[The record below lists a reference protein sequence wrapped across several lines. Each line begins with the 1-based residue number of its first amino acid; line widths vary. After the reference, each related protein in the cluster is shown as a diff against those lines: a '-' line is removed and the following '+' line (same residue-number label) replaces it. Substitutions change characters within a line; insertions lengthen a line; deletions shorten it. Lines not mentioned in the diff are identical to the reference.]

1 MRLTRFGGILILLL
15 FAGQMLAQRGGIVR
29 GNVFDAS
36 TGEPIIYGTVVLD
49 GTDFGMNT
57 NFEGFFS
64 FTDVPA
70 GSYNLIVTYVGYETY
85 EEKIEVENN
94 KILYRNIEIAPS
106 SVQLQTVNISGRKS
120 KARTEVTVSQ
130 LTVSASELKQLP
142 AAGDPDI
149 AQYLPVLP
157 GVISTGDQGGQIYIR
172 GGAPIQNLML
182 LDGVPIINP
191 FHSIGFFSVFETET
205 IKSVDVMTGG
215 FGARYGGRLSAV
227 VDIKTK
233 DGNKK
238 NFSGK
243 LSTNPFMSKAL
254 FEGPIKRAKAPGDGS
269 MSFLLTGK
277 TSYIDQTSQSLYPYA
292 VAVGGGADN
301 LPYSFTDIYGK
312 VTMSAG
318 NGSKLN
324 LFMFDYNDRVN
335 YEIADLDW
343 NLTGFGAKGLIIPTN
358 SNLIINSNIAF
369 SDYAINLIEDE
380 GFPRQSGIQQ
390 TNVNFD
396 FNYYGLNTD
405 FSYGLFFNTLKT
417 NFRFRN
423 FRGITIDQNANAAEL
438 GGYFSVKSTL
448 GKLILEPSVR
458 GHFYQTQNVFS
469 VEPRLGAKYNATD
482 NFRLKMAG
490 GLYSQDLL
498 SSVNEEE
505 VVNIFTGYLL
515 GPEETIIDVETGLA
529 AENRLQRAAH
539 LIVGT
544 EFDLTDFIELNV
556 EAYTKRFG
564 QLVSLNRNKTTAQ
577 EPDFV
582 AENGDARGLDFSL
595 RYEKDRL
602 YVWSTYSLGKVTRF
616 DGEQVFPTIFDR
628 RHNVNLLASYKFGSN
643 EEWEAGV
650 RWNYGSEL
658 PFTQTQGFYG
668 NINFID
674 QGLDTNVGNSNPDLS
689 TLYSTT
695 RNGGRLTPYHRLDAS
710 IKRVFAIGERNK
722 IEAQLSVT
730 NAYNR
735 PNIFFIDRKTS
746 ERIDQLPILP
756 NFTLSWTF

>member
-70 GSYNLIVTYVGYETY
+70 GSYKLIVTYVGYETY
-85 EEKIEVENN
+85 EEEIEVENN
-94 KILYRNIEIAPS
+94 NILYRNIEIAPS

-130 LTVSASELKQLP
+130 LTVSASELKSLP

-233 DGNKK
+233 DGNNK

-243 LSTNPFMSKAL
+243 LSANPFMSKAL
-254 FEGPIKRAKAPGDGS
+254 FEGPIKRAKEPGDGS

-324 LFMFDYNDRVN
+324 LFMFDYTDRVN

-448 GKLILEPSVR
+448 GKLILQPSVR

-544 EFDLTDFIELNV
+544 EFDLTDYIELNV

-643 EEWEAGV
+643 EEWEAGL

-710 IKRVFAIGERNK
+710 IKRVFSIGERNK
-722 IEAQLSVT
+722 IEAQLSGT